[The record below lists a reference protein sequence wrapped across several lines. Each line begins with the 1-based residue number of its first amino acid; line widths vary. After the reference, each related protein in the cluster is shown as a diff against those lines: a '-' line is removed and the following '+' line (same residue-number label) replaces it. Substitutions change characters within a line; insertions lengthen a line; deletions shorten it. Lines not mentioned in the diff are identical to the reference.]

1 MSETSVKPVE
11 LKEVERL
18 LGVTESVVDEA
29 VEVARKRTNGGKGI
43 DAEQVHSERLAYLAT
58 ELRAARDLLEY
69 AKAAAGSGNA
79 NPLVEEMTG
88 VFAAEVA
95 QRLSSAVDGHPRE
108 FGIGDE
114 RLNATLGE
122 NSVKACARA
131 YVDDARVRAIGARAI
146 AERGVNHSWID
157 GEIALMTRDSV
168 RQFADTEVAPIAEH
182 IHRTDDLVSDELIGK
197 MAELGF
203 FGMAV
208 PEEYGGGGM
217 GNLPMIVTTEEL
229 SRRSLAAAGSLIT
242 RPEILTKALLKGGSE
257 EQKRKWLPPIAAGEI
272 MVGVAVTEPD
282 TGSDVASVKCRADE
296 AEVDGQRGYVING
309 AKAWCTFAGRAD
321 VLALLART
329 DPDMKKGARGLSLF
343 IVGKDHFGGH
353 EFEMKQ
359 PGGGVMTGKADPTP
373 GYRGMHSFTLSLDN
387 YFVPAENLVGGEAS
401 RNKGFYLQMAG
412 FAAGRLQTGGRA
424 AGLTQA
430 ALECTAEYAND
441 RKQFGQPIGA
451 FQLTE
456 FKVGRMATHLMA
468 ARQLTYAAALA
479 MDKDESIALEPA
491 MAKLFASDVAVWAT
505 QEGQLVHG
513 GWGYAEEFPIS
524 RYVVDAQVLP
534 IFEGVKPI
542 LELKVVA
549 RSLLAG

>member
-122 NSVKACARA
+122 NSVKACERA

-229 SRRSLAAAGSLIT
+229 SRRPLAAAGSLIT

-257 EQKRKWLPPIAAGEI
+257 EQIRDQRRQGVVHLCRPRRRPGAAGTHRPGHEER
-272 MVGVAVTEPD
+272 GTRAVAVH
-282 TGSDVASVKCRADE
+282 R
-296 AEVDGQRGYVING
+296 
-309 AKAWCTFAGRAD
+309 
-321 VLALLART
+321 
-329 DPDMKKGARGLSLF
+329 
-343 IVGKDHFGGH
+343 
-353 EFEMKQ
+353 
-359 PGGGVMTGKADPTP
+359 
-373 GYRGMHSFTLSLDN
+373 
-387 YFVPAENLVGGEAS
+387 
-401 RNKGFYLQMAG
+401 
-412 FAAGRLQTGGRA
+412 
-424 AGLTQA
+424 
-430 ALECTAEYAND
+430 
-441 RKQFGQPIGA
+441 
-451 FQLTE
+451 
-456 FKVGRMATHLMA
+456 
-468 ARQLTYAAALA
+468 RQGPLRR
-479 MDKDESIALEPA
+479 P
-491 MAKLFASDVAVWAT
+491 
-505 QEGQLVHG
+505 
-513 GWGYAEEFPIS
+513 
-524 RYVVDAQVLP
+524 
-534 IFEGVKPI
+534 
-542 LELKVVA
+542 
-549 RSLLAG
+549 